1 MIISKKKLFL
11 IFLSLLIFFI
21 FNNFFYNFYFTLKFN
36 YQERMTHHYGYCNK
50 SGYGFIKDIYDKYN
64 IDKNIN
70 IINYEENPKSE
81 WFFYNP
87 NQDYIKNK
95 LIILNLKNY
104 EKIENNILHIKG
116 HSLEKF
122 RYKIIENHKNCYF
135 LENIND

>member
-1 MIISKKKLFL
+1 MI
-11 IFLSLLIFFI
+11 
-21 FNNFFYNFYFTLKFN
+21 Y
-36 YQERMTHHYGYCNK
+36 HYGYCNK

-104 EKIENNILHIKG
+104 EKIENNILHIKT
-116 HSLEKF
+116 HSLEKY